1 MKIKLKNNQIILEG
15 MLNKPYYIVGLD
27 KRRGILVVQIPN
39 EIKGYEH
46 LGATHSTSQF
56 LAINLKNGTYSSA
69 VPKSPELV
77 KTVKRLT
84 LDDLI
89 LPNDNAFVSNLPNF
103 TSTSTELE
111 RIAAERVK
119 KFFDSSNLINPD
131 VNEDEV
137 ITKNQ
142 ISKLDYTKNGTSPM
156 ADTIKQQTLLSP
168 EEKVKKGVG
177 DTLPS
182 KQFKKIGKDLNT
194 NTSNE
199 IPEPKKD
206 YSRMKRKKKQF
217 NKLDFDDKSDLI
229 EQKLPFKNFKFK
241 KNSGN

>member
-1 MKIKLKNNQIILEG
+1 MKIKLKNNLIILEG
-15 MLNKPYYIVGLD
+15 MLNKPYYIIGLD
-27 KRRGILVVQIPN
+27 KKRGILVVQIPN
-39 EIKGYEH
+39 EIKGYNH

-69 VPKSPELV
+69 VPKSPELA

-84 LDDLI
+84 LDDLV
-89 LPNDNAFVSNLPNF
+89 LPNDNAFVSDLPNF
-103 TSTSTELE
+103 ISTSTEIE
-111 RIAAERVK
+111 RIVAERVK
-119 KFFDSSNLINPD
+119 KFFGSSNLINPD
-131 VNEDEV
+131 INEDEV
-137 ITKNQ
+137 ITKNH

-156 ADTIKQQTLLSP
+156 ADTIKQRSLFSP
-168 EEKVKKGVG
+168 EERVKRGAGSIPFHKKEF
-177 DTLPS
+177 S
-182 KQFKKIGKDLNT
+182 KIET
-194 NTSNE
+194 NE

-241 KNSGN
+241 KNSEN